1 VAEIGILDDISAYQI
16 PLGAPAV
23 LTIYTELAAAQTRPS
38 RGECAANHPNDKPM
52 AALTSAILRIV
63 YLIQET
69 FGSNK
74 FCRHRL
80 TDNV

>member
-1 VAEIGILDDISAYQI
+1 MPDRGIPKRPAHSSIAGSGDLIAVADCL
-16 PLGAPAV
+16 
-23 LTIYTELAAAQTRPS
+23 LAAAETRPS
-38 RGECAANHPNDKPM
+38 RGAANHPNDKPM

-69 FGSNK
+69 FGSNG
-74 FCRHRL
+74 FCRCRL